1 MESCEEKRAVNKD
14 FFNFY
19 FFIFFFKSVLKKKS
33 VNMGFFSS
41 CANRLVRTFP

>member
-19 FFIFFFKSVLKKKS
+19 FFIFFFQISFEEEKCKY
-33 VNMGFFSS
+33 GFF
-41 CANRLVRTFP
+41 